1 MNFRPNKLLLLV
13 TKGTKNEIKKFVSSF
28 SGNVEEVLSDNGNN
42 KKWKKEIENLRK
54 NENNKEKKMCDV
66 DIKELNYIIQK
77 EKRKKI
83 QDRIKQEKNKE
94 ENFDDINELH
104 GSEETSLCN
113 KGNEENI
120 NLFQINT
127 FMKNIN
133 LNKNKM
139 LELEECI
146 NYYDKWNTEQINYIN
161 MKTAEK
167 KTVVINKNDND
178 SNGYS
183 FSNLDK
189 NMDKHVDSI
198 NNYYDL
204 FFENDE
210 HSEKLKNKN
219 YYNSLFNENDPRLTW
234 SVQDDIFFSNLD
246 IEFFNNYSDHN
257 YSQFL
262 ETLDHKKNVY
272 LDYIDKRKPIKF
284 LNKYQVIEVLNDH
297 AKNLFLSDTAQSKEY
312 DIFINQGNATSN
324 PFINESASQN
334 SSKNNSKNN
343 SKNATSQNNAKMDMP
358 SHMSNSII
366 FSKECILHTILKIN
380 YTENNHFENYISQIE
395 EINTNDLINEVSST
409 QNDTT
414 SNEFFENFDKGN
426 NELYFNLIKRIEFIA
441 MSFSVQEIIFII
453 SFFYIKKIPQF
464 DILNKFIQNFL
475 INLYL
480 LKVEDVLIL
489 LKIYGTWKN
498 AYDDFIHVLLIYFFN
513 IKMMIPNQKKTTTS
527 HLKQP
532 INSKLNRKEI
542 ESKENSYIDSKN
554 GEIFCSYNDSIFLEI
569 CLNNNIKIN
578 NSLQIFYS
586 KNNLKFYDKKY
597 FLLLFQS
604 FYKLT
609 DHKNQELFFNSI
621 QNFPFFFGNFK
632 LLNKISY
639 LRNILYELKNG
650 DQNVKLSLS
659 ELEKILGSIIH
670 MNSSEFVENLKNCLA
685 SYYYDKDRKFLLG
698 NISNDIQKYKIK
710 KNNDEKFSEL
720 ILNANVCVINFVI
733 FYNLLI
739 KNLKEL
745 MFFSFFKTTH
755 LFDAI
760 KNANFSENQISV
772 LKNDIYFPCLVK
784 TKFSTKS
791 EKEEISNRLK
801 IENYSKEIE
810 TTFIENNLDIFNDIT
825 KLKYIFT
832 CEKEDINNFLY
843 HYKKISVQNIP
854 ISFIVNSIYFI
865 NEYLSNFK
873 NIFET
878 IQKFK
883 TDILYIL
890 SFLYSKY
897 LVILNGLNENKKKKL
912 LFSFLEKIIPSP
924 FGNFDQNETIDK
936 IKELNNFIPFC
947 EFYKYRK
954 LNQIKEEI
962 IEKNNPIVDLQF
974 CKNNVIISQ
983 NIINTMF
990 LIFINYFNYI
1000 KENYISNNFPNIL
1013 KIILTISLYIHISK
1027 GGNNIKYENHFIHEF
1042 MFLKKKKNISSNV
1055 NNISKVTEKLVHNL
1069 LDTIISFFLIYKSK
1083 YYCMR
1088 LYDSQLIQMVSS
1100 FSYFYFS
1107 LSLYENKNI
1116 KYQNESKQNK
1126 AHIFYNDIFS
1136 LFIEDLCKLNFEQIS
1151 EINKLKIFEATNIIF
1166 ILNTLNNISKN
1177 QNEII
1182 FLLNKTIKYIVEN
1195 YIYISTENYKYIIK
1209 PCQILKQNQHILLT
1223 YDIFDLV
1230 HYQKL
1235 MTILE
1240 IEDKEN
1246 K

>member
-83 QDRIKQEKNKE
+83 QDRIKRENNKE
-94 ENFDDINELH
+94 ENFDDTNELQ
-104 GSEETSLCN
+104 GSEETGLCN
-113 KGNEENI
+113 KENEENI

-133 LNKNKM
+133 LNKSKM

-146 NYYDKWNTEQINYIN
+146 NYYDKWSTEQINYIN

-167 KTVVINKNDND
+167 RTVVINKNNND
-178 SNGYS
+178 SNGYI

-189 NMDKHVDSI
+189 NMDNI

-234 SVQDDIFFSNLD
+234 DVQDDIFFSNLD
-246 IEFFNNYSDHN
+246 IEFFNKYSDHN

-272 LDYIDKRKPIKF
+272 LDYIDKRKPVKF
-284 LNKYQVIEVLNDH
+284 LNKYQIIEVLNDH
-297 AKNLFLSDTAQSKEY
+297 AKNLFLSDSSQNKKY
-312 DIFINQGNATSN
+312 DIFINQGNITNN
-324 PFINESASQN
+324 PFINENTTSQ
-334 SSKNNSKNN
+334 NNSKNN
-343 SKNATSQNNAKMDMP
+343 IKMGRP

-366 FSKECILHTILKIN
+366 FSKECILHNILKIN
-380 YTENNHFENYISQIE
+380 YTENNNFENYISQNG
-395 EINTNDLINEVSST
+395 EINTNDLINKVSST

-414 SNEFFENFDKGN
+414 SSAFFEKCNKGN

-475 INLYL
+475 ISLYL
-480 LKVEDVLIL
+480 LKVDDVLIL

-513 IKMMIPNQKKTTTS
+513 LKMMASNQKKKTS
-527 HLKQP
+527 HLKQS
-532 INSKLNRKEI
+532 ISSTLNKKEI
-542 ESKENSYIDSKN
+542 QNKGNSYIDSKN
-554 GEIFCSYNDSIFLEI
+554 GEIFSSYSDRIFLEI

-586 KNNLKFYDKKY
+586 KNNLKCYDKKY

-609 DHKNQELFFNSI
+609 DYKNQELFFNSI
-621 QNFPFFFGNFK
+621 QNFPFFFENFK
-632 LLNKISY
+632 LLNKASY
-639 LRNILYELKNG
+639 LRNILYEIKNG
-650 DQNVKLSLS
+650 DPNVKLSLR
-659 ELEKILGSIIH
+659 ELEKVLGSIIH
-670 MNSSEFVENLKNCLA
+670 MNSSEFVENFKNCLA
-685 SYYYDKDRKFLLG
+685 SYYHDTDREFLLE

-720 ILNANVCVINFVI
+720 ILNANVCIMNFSI

-745 MFFSFFKTTH
+745 MVFSFFNTTH
-755 LFDAI
+755 LFDTI
-760 KNANFSENQISV
+760 KNASFSENQISV

-784 TKFSTKS
+784 TKFRIKS
-791 EKEEISNRLK
+791 ENEEISNKLK
-801 IENYSKEIE
+801 FENYSQEIE

-843 HYKKISVQNIP
+843 HYKKISVQNVP

-878 IQKFK
+878 IKNFK

-897 LVILNGLNENKKKKL
+897 LVILNGLNDNNKKKKL
-912 LFSFLEKIIPSP
+912 LFSFLEKIIPP
-924 FGNFDQNETIDK
+924 FGNFNQNEIIDI

-947 EFYKYRK
+947 EFYKYRE
-954 LNQIKEEI
+954 LDQIKEEM
-962 IEKNNPIVDLQF
+962 IEKNNPIINLQF

-1000 KENYISNNFPNIL
+1000 KENYISNNFPNVL
-1013 KIILTISLYIHISK
+1013 KIILTTSVYIHIFK
-1027 GGNNIKYENHFIHEF
+1027 GGNSEYENHFIHEF
-1042 MFLKKKKNISSNV
+1042 IFLKKKKNISRNV
-1055 NNISKVTEKLVHNL
+1055 NNIPKLAEKLLYNL

-1088 LYDSQLIQMVSS
+1088 LYDSQLIQMISS
-1100 FSYFYFS
+1100 LSYFYFC
-1107 LSLYENKNI
+1107 LSICENKNI
-1116 KYQNESKQNK
+1116 KDQNGSKQNK

-1136 LFIEDLCKLNFEQIS
+1136 LFIDDLCKLNFEEIS
-1151 EINKLKIFEATNIIF
+1151 ELNKLKIFEATSIIF
-1166 ILNTLNNISKN
+1166 ILNTLNTISTNK
-1177 QNEII
+1177 NEII

-1195 YIYISTENYKYIIK
+1195 YIYISTENYKLITNS
-1209 PCQILKQNQHILLT
+1209 CQNLKRNQNILLT
-1223 YDIFDLV
+1223 YDMFDFL

-1235 MTILE
+1235 MTIL
-1240 IEDKEN
+1240 KM
-1246 K
+1246 